1 MRSTLTRVGPTAVGV
16 AGRYGLGAL
25 FRTLR
30 IEKTGHQLLLRPREE
45 RTPVIFV
52 FWHGRLLPL
61 IHVHR
66 HQGVVV
72 LVSEHRD
79 GEYLARL
86 LHHFGFGTVRGS
98 STRGGARGLKG
109 LVRAASGGWDLAITP
124 DGPRG
129 PNRELKLGALSVARL
144 TGLPLVP
151 VGVGV
156 ASAWRVRSWD
166 GLLVPKPFATVRV
179 AYGPPSFVP
188 RNAGQAE
195 IDEMA
200 ASLQRRLGDLS
211 GQVGDTAPLGEVEDA
226 EPLSEVEDAEPL
238 SEVEDAEPL
247 CEVEDAEPLSEAEDA
262 EPPGEVKDTVSL
274 TEATDPELSD
284 PFRYTGHS

>member
-1 MRSTLTRVGPTAVGV
+1 MKSALTRLGPTVAGV
-16 AGRYGLGAL
+16 MGRYGLGAL

-30 IEKTGHQLLLRPREE
+30 VQRTGHHPILGPREE

-66 HQGVVV
+66 HQGVVA

-79 GEYLARL
+79 GEYLAGF

-98 STRGGARGLKG
+98 STRGGIRGLKG
-109 LVRAASGGWDLAITP
+109 LVRAARRGWDLAITP

-151 VGVGV
+151 VGVAV

-166 GLLVPKPFATVRV
+166 GLLVPKPFSTVRV

-200 ASLQRRLGDLS
+200 ASLQRSLGDLS
-211 GQVGDTAPLGEVEDA
+211 GQVGDTVPPVEFGDTSPPVEFGDTAPPVEVD
-226 EPLSEVEDAEPL
+226 
-238 SEVEDAEPL
+238 
-247 CEVEDAEPLSEAEDA
+247 
-262 EPPGEVKDTVSL
+262 DTAPL
-274 TEATDPELSD
+274 TEAMDAELSD
-284 PFRYTGHS
+284 PFRHTDQA

>member
-1 MRSTLTRVGPTAVGV
+1 MKAAFSSMAPTV
-16 AGRYGLGAL
+16 AGITGRYGLGAL

-30 IEKTGHQLLLRPREE
+30 IERTGHQPFLRPIGE
-45 RTPVIFV
+45 RTPVVFV

-66 HQGVVV
+66 HRRVVA

-86 LHHFGFGTVRGS
+86 LRHFGLETVRGS
-98 STRGGARGLKG
+98 STRGGISGLKG
-109 LVRAASGGWDLAITP
+109 LVRAARSGRDLAITP

-156 ASAWRVRSWD
+156 SSAWRVRSWD
-166 GLLVPKPFATVRV
+166 GLLVPKPFSTVRV
-179 AYGPPSFVP
+179 AYGPPTFVA
-188 RNAGQAE
+188 RNAGPAE
-195 IDEMA
+195 VAEMA
-200 ASLQRRLGDLS
+200 ASLQRKLGDLS
-211 GQVGDTAPLGEVEDA
+211 GQVGDTTPLGEVEDTV
-226 EPLSEVEDAEPL
+226 PPIEVMD
-238 SEVEDAEPL
+238 S
-247 CEVEDAEPLSEAEDA
+247 
-262 EPPGEVKDTVSL
+262 
-274 TEATDPELSD
+274 ELSN
-284 PFRYTGHS
+284 PSRYTGHS